1 MYDFAFAAGEH
12 YDGLVDAWQLW
23 NEQNRK
29 FALESEG
36 ADRYAA
42 VMKAAALGFLD
53 SGTDALLVNGG
64 LAGVDPHYAQWQFRN
79 GILDYLDAY
88 AYHTHTTV
96 NSSASINA
104 HPDFSSQLDA
114 AQPYGGDEKGRW
126 VTESGIALNNIDAN
140 ELRPPRRR
148 PCRRATS

>member
-1 MYDFAFAAGEH
+1 MSRTASLRSNQRD
-12 YDGLVDAWQLW
+12 
-23 NEQNRK
+23 
-29 FALESEG
+29 

-53 SGTDALLVNGG
+53 SGTNALLVSGG

-114 AQPYGGDEKGRW
+114 AQPYGATASRW
-126 VTESGIALNNIDAN
+126 VSESGIALNNIDVNKLPTATQ
-140 ELRPPRRR
+140 ETLQ
-148 PCRRATS
+148 RATS